1 MAETMPRV
9 LVADDEPDARNI
21 LSTYLTHYGC
31 VVLAAVDGVQAWSLA
46 STNDIDL
53 ALLDVV
59 MPGLSGVELLERLKT
74 LESAPEV
81 ILLTAYA
88 TVAQAVEAMK
98 LGAFDYLTK
107 PLRLKQVW
115 EVVKKAW
122 AARQAREQM
131 QVGKWLIDLRTG
143 QATCGDEAVSFTPLE
158 SALLACLARHRGQV
172 VDLETL
178 RREVWGCASGVDPNA
193 VWTAIHRL
201 KNKLGPEIVATVKGR
216 GYLLPEAPKL

>member
-1 MAETMPRV
+1 MVQAAPRV

-21 LSTYLTHYGC
+21 LSTYLTHHGC
-31 VVLAAVDGVQAWSLA
+31 VVLAAVDGVQAWRLA

-81 ILLTAYA
+81 ILLTAFA

-107 PLRLKQVW
+107 PLRPKQVW

-131 QVGKWLIDLRTG
+131 QVGEWLVDLRTG
-143 QATCGDEAVSFTPLE
+143 RAICEGEDVLLTPLE

-178 RREVWGCASGVDPNA
+178 RREVWGCVSGVDPNA
-193 VWTAIHRL
+193 VWTVIHRL
-201 KNKLGPEIVATVKGR
+201 KAKIGPESVVTIRGK
-216 GYLLPEAPKL
+216 GYLMP